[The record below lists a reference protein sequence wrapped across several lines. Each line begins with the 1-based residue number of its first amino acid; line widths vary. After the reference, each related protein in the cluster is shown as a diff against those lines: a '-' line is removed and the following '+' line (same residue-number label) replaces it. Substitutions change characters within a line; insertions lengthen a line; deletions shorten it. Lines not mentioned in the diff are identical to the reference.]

1 MEIADVFVVNKADR
15 EGVDRVV
22 AEIQSMLGLAGHGE
36 HVPEIVKTVA
46 SSDQGTAELA
56 RAIESFRDQA
66 ARSGLLER
74 KRRAHLKLQFQEAV
88 RARVMAHVWSKVVP
102 EPALETT
109 LDRLA
114 RRELDPFT
122 AAEAALEGSRS

>member
-22 AEIQSMLGLAGHGE
+22 AEIQSMLGMAGHVA

-46 SSDQGTAELA
+46 TADEGTAELVQA
-56 RAIESFRDQA
+56 VEDFRQKA
-66 ARSGLLER
+66 AATGLLER
-74 KRRAHLKLQFQEAV
+74 KRRAHLRQQLEDAV
-88 RARVMAHVWSKVVP
+88 RARVMSQVFARVLT
-102 EPALETT
+102 PAAGEAT

-114 RRELDPFT
+114 RREVDPFT
-122 AAEAALEGSRS
+122 AAEEVARRLGL